1 MVSHPNSLPLPFQTP
16 ATQAN
21 TEVAIESV
29 PINGGPFKA
38 RLNLEKMSGLFFPR
52 GETKLSVILRCP

>member
-1 MVSHPNSLPLPFQTP
+1 MWQALKEEGGIWARESVRARVVSRPNSLPLPFRTP

-38 RLNLEKMSGLFFPR
+38 G
-52 GETKLSVILRCP
+52 